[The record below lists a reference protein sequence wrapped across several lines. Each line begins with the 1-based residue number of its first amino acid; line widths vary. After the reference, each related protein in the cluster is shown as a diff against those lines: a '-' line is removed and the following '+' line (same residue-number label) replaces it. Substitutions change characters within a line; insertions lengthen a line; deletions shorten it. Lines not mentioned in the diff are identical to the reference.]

1 MTRCNNCERIFLTE
15 KDIPFLIGWEN
26 GKVKLY
32 EAGKMYKSG
41 GEVFRGC
48 PHCMT
53 DEYLMDMD
61 DGDIYSHI
69 KTLVKWLESHNKN
82 YTKEQYHKISDL
94 NEILN
99 HISCSKE

>member
-53 DEYLMDMD
+53 DEY
-61 DGDIYSHI
+61 
-69 KTLVKWLESHNKN
+69 
-82 YTKEQYHKISDL
+82 
-94 NEILN
+94 
-99 HISCSKE
+99 